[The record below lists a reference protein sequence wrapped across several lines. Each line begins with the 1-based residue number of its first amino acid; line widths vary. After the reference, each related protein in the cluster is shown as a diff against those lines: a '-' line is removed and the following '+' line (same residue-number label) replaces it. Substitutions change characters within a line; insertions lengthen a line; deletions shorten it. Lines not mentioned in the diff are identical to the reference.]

1 MAFRFLMKNDE
12 TVWIKYLGLVL
23 YSAFVLDLPKHLSS
37 LVSCEKFVIFWVD
50 ILIEYCL

>member
-1 MAFRFLMKNDE
+1 MLMKND

-23 YSAFVLDLPKHLSS
+23 NKCFVLDLLKHLAS
-37 LVSCEKFVIFWVD
+37 LVSCETFVIFWVD